1 MMKLLFKRKLNILSI
16 VAFLLFGFLFNIIS
30 LRQEEAEFDFTNK
43 SVCLT
48 MGSYFAS
55 KLLEYDENINLI
67 YLKTT
72 ADAAA
77 ALNNG
82 RCDYIVNSEAIMA
95 VFLKEYPN
103 FEVLKEGLFF
113 DEIALTYLKDDPDEF
128 FVEFDQFIEES
139 NKNGLVDELK
149 NKWVLNNES
158 DYVSLSLNDLDA
170 NNKVMKIGIMSDRL
184 PHAFLKNGEVTG
196 YEVDL
201 MLEFASKYGYRYD
214 VTYVNFDNF
223 IQTIVTGKIDMAI
236 GDISISEERSKI
248 LSFSKPTFR
257 SNVNVIAVD
266 PNYVE
271 EATDS
276 RLSIMDRINRLLIE
290 EDRYIHIFNGIL
302 VTLYISFSSII
313 IGTLLGF
320 IFARVIMAKNN
331 KILLMLFKAINILY
345 TGVPIVVILTFAY
358 YGIFADFAISPN
370 LMSIAVFSIYL
381 ALNVAT
387 LTKTSIETIPKGQS
401 EAALSLGFSKIEGFV
416 RFIVPQ
422 AARIFLPTYK
432 QEIVS
437 LIKLTSITSFI
448 TVEDLTRVVDIIRG
462 DTFDPFLP
470 LIAAALVYFIL
481 CILMTKSVEYF
492 IGLIDPNTRKRTI
505 KGVVTNED
513 VQVDTLFEHNQH
525 EKEELIKIEHAEK
538 NYGKIAPLKDVN
550 TTIYK
555 GDVIS
560 IIGPSGTGKSTLLRA
575 LNYLDPITNGKIYYK
590 NELINEKTFDLTKIR
605 KNMQMVFQSFNL
617 FNHLMVIEN
626 VMVGPIKL
634 LNYSKH
640 RAYNEAKA
648 LLKLVGLSDHIYKY
662 PAEMSGGQKQRVAIA
677 RALAMKPE
685 VILLDEPTSALDPG
699 MVAEVLNVIKM
710 LANKGVTLLIVTH
723 EMKFAQD
730 VSNKIFYMDLGL
742 IYEEGSPD
750 VIFNNPKKQL
760 TRDFILKTKNFNRI
774 ITSKGFDYIQ
784 LNTQLI
790 EYANNLYLDNHITY
804 SLQLVIEEI
813 FYVLILN
820 KLSEQFVWELNI
832 NYDKKENQ
840 LHITMEYDN
849 DKYDPSEDY
858 DELVKSLLKDSVV
871 EYEYSYVNLNKINMI
886 IK

>member
-750 VIFNNPKKQL
+750 DIFNNPKKQL